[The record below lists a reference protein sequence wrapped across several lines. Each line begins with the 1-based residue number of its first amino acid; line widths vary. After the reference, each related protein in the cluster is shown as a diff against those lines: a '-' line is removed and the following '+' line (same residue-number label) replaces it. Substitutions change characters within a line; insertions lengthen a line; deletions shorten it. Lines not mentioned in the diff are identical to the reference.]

1 MGVGKSASV
10 SHSRPT
16 SLVLDKDVSKL
27 LDVLPPWSR
36 ANKEK
41 EKERTK
47 TEKTK
52 DKTKFATVSG
62 KENVHAGMDAEAGPT
77 RPGHARSQSQPKLQ
91 IFEGTLTSASCTTKH
106 RVADELP

>member
-1 MGVGKSASV
+1 M

-16 SLVLDKDVSKL
+16 SLILDKDVSKL

-41 EKERTK
+41 ERPK
-47 TEKTK
+47 T
-52 DKTKFATVSG
+52 DKTRDKVKFATVSG
-62 KENVHAGMDAEAGPT
+62 KENVHTGMDAEAGPT

-91 IFEGTLTSASCTTKH
+91 VFEGRLIIASRAVK
-106 RVADELP
+106 RR